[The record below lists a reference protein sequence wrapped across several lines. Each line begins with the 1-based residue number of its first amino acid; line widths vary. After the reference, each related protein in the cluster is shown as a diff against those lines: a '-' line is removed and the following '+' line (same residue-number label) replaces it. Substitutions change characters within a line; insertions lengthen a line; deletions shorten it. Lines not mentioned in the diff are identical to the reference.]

1 MLFRSLT
8 LEDKE
13 QYNRII
19 DHPLQSWE
27 WGEFQKKIGAVVERA
42 GFFEDGKLKQ
52 AFQVTFNK
60 IPLLPNNT
68 AGYFPKGTMP
78 DVQTIDGLKK
88 LAKKHN
94 AIFIK
99 LEPEALKTADIKNAY
114 KKHHEFLS
122 KNDCVPGRHIF
133 YKHTYILDLTKP
145 EDTLFKNLESKTRY
159 NVRLAFK
166 KGVRVIEDSTKQGL
180 AEYNQILNETKKRQN
195 FELHNP
201 AYFEKMW
208 KTFQDTEIMK
218 IFKAVYN
225 NQTLVSWIVFAFK
238 DTIYYPYGAS
248 RSIHKEVMASNLMLW
263 RMVQFGQ
270 EQKLKKFDLWGC
282 LGPNAKKTN
291 KWYGF
296 HRFKRG
302 YNGQLMQNI
311 GSYDLIT
318 NHSLYSIYRK
328 AEIWKWKLIKLKDTL
343 GF

>member
-1 MLFRSLT
+1 MLFRSLA

-13 QYNRII
+13 QYNQIV

-27 WGEFQKKIGAVVERA
+27 WGEFQKKIGASVERA
-42 GFFEDGKLKQ
+42 GFFDDSKLKQ
-52 AFQVTFNK
+52 AFQVAFNK
-60 IPLLPNNT
+60 IPFFTNT
-68 AGYFPKGTMP
+68 TVGYFPKGRMP
-78 DVQTIDGLKK
+78 DARTIEGLKK

-99 LEPEALKTADIKNAY
+99 LEPEFLQSAETKEAY
-114 KKHHEFLS
+114 KKEHDFLL
-122 KNDCVPGRHIF
+122 KNDCVFGRHIF
-133 YKHTYILDLTKP
+133 YKHTFIIDLTKS
-145 EDTLFKNLESKTRY
+145 EDELFKNLESKTRY
-159 NVRLAFK
+159 NIRLAFK
-166 KGVRVIEDSTKQGL
+166 KGVRIIEDSTKQGL
-180 AEYNQILNETKKRQN
+180 NEYNQILNETKKRQS
-195 FELHNP
+195 FELHSST
-201 AYFEKMW
+201 YFKKMLE
-208 KTFQDTEIMK
+208 TLQDAGIMK

-225 NQTLVSWIVFAFK
+225 NQTLVSWIVFTFK
-238 DTIYYPYGAS
+238 DTLYYPYGAS

-263 RMVQFGQ
+263 RMIQFGQ
-270 EQKLKKFDLWGC
+270 EQKLKQFDLWGC

-328 AEIWKWKLIKLKDTL
+328 AEVLKWKLLKLKDTL